1 MVTGWRSKRSDSE
14 LIRVRLISAA
24 ISVAA
29 IGLLPSAAAPQTGIS
44 AFELAALGTANSLV
58 LFRSDAPQTTRT
70 VTISG
75 AKGVMIGI
83 DVRPLDGK
91 LYGLTDAGVLH
102 AIDPRTG
109 TATLVSRLGSPFDG
123 GTAAGF
129 DFNPQSDRLRLVA
142 GTGQNLRV
150 NVDVGAVAIDG
161 TLSYASDDDH
171 AGRRPQVAA
180 TAYTNSVARA
190 PTTVTFG
197 IDHALDI
204 LVRQEPPNEGVLA
217 TVGAL
222 GIDCTEATGFDIAT
236 DARGADHAF
245 LVCGA
250 KLYRLDL
257 ESGAARLLGS
267 IGSEQSRFIGL
278 AVLEGAGIGR

>member
-1 MVTGWRSKRSDSE
+1 MF
-14 LIRVRLISAA
+14 A
-24 ISVAA
+24 VAV
-29 IGLLPSAAAPQTGIS
+29 GLLPGTAATQTSVS
-44 AFELAALGTANSLV
+44 AFELAALDTANSLV

-70 VTISG
+70 VPISG
-75 AKGVMIGI
+75 ARGAMIGI
-83 DVRPLDGK
+83 DVRPMDGK
-91 LYGLTDAGVLH
+91 LYGITDTGALH
-102 AIDPRTG
+102 TIEPRTG
-109 TATLVSRLGSPFDG
+109 AATLVSQLGSPFDG
-123 GTAAGF
+123 TTASGF
-129 DFNPQSDRLRLVA
+129 DFNPQSDRLRLIA

-161 TLSYASDDDH
+161 TLSYAADDNH

-190 PTTVTFG
+190 PTTVTFD

-204 LVRQEPPNEGVLA
+204 LVRQEPPNDGVLA
-217 TVGAL
+217 TVGPL
-222 GIDCTEATGFDIAT
+222 GIDCAETTGFDIAT

-257 ESGAARLLGS
+257 ESGAARMLGS
-267 IGSEQSRFIGL
+267 IGAAQTRFIGL
-278 AVLEGAGIGR
+278 AVLAGAGAR